1 MAPRKSEVAARLP
14 IRRGLG
20 ESEAAIYVGLGA
32 TKFGELVKAG
42 VMPRPRRVGSQ
53 RIWDIDDLDA
63 AFKALPREGEEEKI
77 AAPNPWH

>member
-1 MAPRKSEVAARLP
+1 MAQRKSEIGARLP

-20 ESEAAIYVGLGA
+20 EAEAALYIGLGA

-42 VMPRPRRVGSQ
+42 RMPRPRLIDGR

-63 AFKALPREGEEEKI
+63 AFRALPYEGDEI
-77 AAPNPWH
+77 TARRNPWHD